1 MSNRPDIDPQETQE
15 WLDALEGVLENEG
28 VDRAHFLIEKLVD
41 KARRSGAHLPFS
53 ANTAYVNTIPLTQQ
67 KRFPV
72 PSIFTFLDGLFS
84 FTSTKT
90 LEQEVQKIAAT
101 TVAEAM
107 TADPVHVGPDATV
120 EEIAS
125 LMVEKHF
132 HTIPVVDKDKLVG
145 VLGKEDVL
153 KMLVDGNTSR

>member
-1 MSNRPDIDPQETQE
+1 MIRASDIMTTEVITVSPETDITQAAAV
-15 WLDALEGVLENEG
+15 LLKNHINGVPVVNDKG
-28 VDRAHFLIEKLVD
+28 KLVGMLCQSD
-41 KARRSGAHLPFS
+41 L
-53 ANTAYVNTIPLTQQ
+53 ITQQ

-90 LEQEVQKIAAT
+90 LEKEIQKIAAT
-101 TVAEAM
+101 TVADAM
-107 TADPVHVGPDATV
+107 TADPVFVGPDTPI
-120 EEIAS
+120 EEVAS

-132 HTIPVVDKDKLVG
+132 HTIPVVDVDRLVG

-153 KMLVDGNTSR
+153 KLLIQDGGAPA

>member
-1 MSNRPDIDPQETQE
+1 MIRASDIMTTEVIPVSPKTDITQAAAV
-15 WLDALEGVLENEG
+15 LLKNHINGVPVVNDKG
-28 VDRAHFLIEKLVD
+28 KLVGMLCQSD
-41 KARRSGAHLPFS
+41 L
-53 ANTAYVNTIPLTQQ
+53 ITQQ

-90 LEQEVQKIAAT
+90 LEKEIQKIAAT
-101 TVAEAM
+101 TVADAM
-107 TADPVHVGPDATV
+107 TADPVFVGPDTPI
-120 EEIAS
+120 EEVAS

-132 HTIPVVDKDKLVG
+132 HTIPVVDVDRLVG

-153 KMLVDGNTSR
+153 KLLIQDGGAPA

>member
-1 MSNRPDIDPQETQE
+1 MIRASDIMTTEVITVSPKTDITQAAAV
-15 WLDALEGVLENEG
+15 LLKNHINGVPVVNDKG
-28 VDRAHFLIEKLVD
+28 KLVGMLCQSD
-41 KARRSGAHLPFS
+41 L
-53 ANTAYVNTIPLTQQ
+53 ITQQ

-90 LEQEVQKIAAT
+90 LEKEIQKIAAT
-101 TVAEAM
+101 TVADAM
-107 TADPVHVGPDATV
+107 TADPVFVGPDTPI
-120 EEIAS
+120 EEVAS

-132 HTIPVVDKDKLVG
+132 HTIPVVDVDRLVG

-153 KMLVDGNTSR
+153 KLLIQDGGAPA